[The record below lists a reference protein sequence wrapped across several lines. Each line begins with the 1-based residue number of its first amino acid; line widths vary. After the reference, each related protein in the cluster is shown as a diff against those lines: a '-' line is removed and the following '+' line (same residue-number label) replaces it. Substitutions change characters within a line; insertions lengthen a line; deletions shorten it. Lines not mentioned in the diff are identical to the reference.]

1 MHSVWF
7 RSTFPR
13 VLKFPQLKQGGGEP
27 NFWGEPILKNGWII
41 CSLLCISIL
50 KVSKTEVLRQSLDFN
65 AFCRFSRSTF
75 LRLLKFPQI
84 KEGGANYC
92 ENQFCRTDELFTH
105 PFYLSILKVPRNQ
118 FLLHSLDFNGFC
130 MIQKY
135 FFQVL
140 LQNNW
145 IASFVPSLAYS
156 NFKNFRDAI
165 RFQYILCASF
175 KSTFTALR
183 GNFLLYLKFPQ
194 IKFLGGTNWSP
205 LLYCNFKSF
214 KDPNSL

>member
-7 RSTFPR
+7 RGTFPR
-13 VLKFPQLKQGGGEP
+13 VLKLPQLKQ
-27 NFWGEPILKNGWII
+27 GEPILKNDWII
-41 CSLLCISIL
+41 CSPFCISIS
-50 KVSKTEVLRQSLDFN
+50 KVSQTEVLRQSLDFN
-65 AFCRFSRSTF
+65 ASCRFRSTF

-84 KEGGANYC
+84 NEGGANYC
-92 ENQFCRTDELFTH
+92 QNQFCRTDELLTL
-105 PFYLSILKVPRNQ
+105 PFCLSILKVPGNQ
-118 FLLHSLDFNGFC
+118 FLRHSLDFSGFC

-156 NFKNFRDAI
+156 KFKNFKDAI

-183 GNFLLYLKFPQ
+183 GNFLPYLKFPQ

>member
-13 VLKFPQLKQGGGEP
+13 VLKFPQLKQGEP
-27 NFWGEPILKNGWII
+27 NFWGEPILKNDWII
-41 CSLLCISIL
+41 CSPFCISIL
-50 KVSKTEVLRQSLDFN
+50 KVLRQSLDFS
-65 AFCRFSRSTF
+65 ASCRFRSTF

-105 PFYLSILKVPRNQ
+105 PFFLSILKVPRNQ

-130 MIQKY
+130 IIQKY

-140 LQNNW
+140 QQNNW

-183 GNFLLYLKFPQ
+183 GNFLPYLKFPQ

>member
-92 ENQFCRTDELFTH
+92 ENQFCRTDELLTYS
-105 PFYLSILKVPRNQ
+105 PFLP
-118 FLLHSLDFNGFC
+118 F
-130 MIQKY
+130 
-135 FFQVL
+135 
-140 LQNNW
+140 
-145 IASFVPSLAYS
+145 
-156 NFKNFRDAI
+156 NFKSAKEPISSSFI
-165 RFQYILCASF
+165 RFQWILYDSEVLSSG
-175 KSTFTALR
+175 STTE
-183 GNFLLYLKFPQ
+183 
-194 IKFLGGTNWSP
+194 
-205 LLYCNFKSF
+205 
-214 KDPNSL
+214 

>member
-13 VLKFPQLKQGGGEP
+13 VLKFPQLKQG
-27 NFWGEPILKNGWII
+27 EPILKNDWII
-41 CSLLCISIL
+41 CSPFCISIL
-50 KVSKTEVLRQSLDFN
+50 KVSQTKVLRQSLDFN
-65 AFCRFSRSTF
+65 ASCRFRSTF

-84 KEGGANYC
+84 KEGELITARTNSAERMNYLLTLP
-92 ENQFCRTDELFTH
+92 FC
-105 PFYLSILKVPRNQ
+105 LSILKVPRNQ
-118 FLLHSLDFNGFC
+118 FLRHSLDFNGFC

-156 NFKNFRDAI
+156 NFKNFKDAI

-175 KSTFTALR
+175 ESTFTALR
-183 GNFLLYLKFPQ
+183 GNFLPYLKFPQ